1 MHQEFRLR
9 DFKGFKPTG
18 ASLRYSVT
26 FLQIDLKKDTF
37 YVLNNLL
44 KGIYNDFTNAY
55 RRFEESDVSFQ
66 VSAQRRIVARINV
79 LVLISQRVF
88 EAVRGLPHIRTPVL
102 RSVYHI
108 LRLPLWHHNPSLRC
122 AALRCLRYYVHSS
135 VDVELL
141 LECRLDILIAR
152 CMDLSYCRT
161 KFILSNGFSG
171 NSSATSRANNNP
183 RTKFLVT
190 SNPISSTCNSSS
202 YQLSEES
209 SNHQLISDHYQSS
222 GVLLKGTNA
231 ARFSRPRFSDT
242 DHPIKSTITTRNSSP
257 PFLSSIGERKIVLRL
272 IYYLTQLTPRLIP
285 PSIIHAVAAPCLEVH
300 RYLIANSNESSNK
313 GDAHVAAG
321 VGVPA
326 GVSRH
331 ILQNRPCRIGDFGE
345 AKFKI
350 NDFNDLE
357 LDTTIRGCLLILAE
371 LVILALERL
380 VVRTNPSIVNHS
392 KIKLSYSNYY
402 HYYYHYYY
410 CHHHD
415 VDHANNL
422 RQFYYHNNNN
432 SDNNKLNVSIDN
444 GIKEKL
450 LLLFPFIGQI
460 IIQALMTT
468 FVFNNST
475 MHTYHSSRI
484 HEAVILSLITVLN
497 RSECAQLLP
506 NSLVSKFFVT
516 FTSQSYLLPR
526 SKLPFNVYPSFPI
539 CARNCLILLLRSWS
553 GIFHFIH
560 DGLPTLQTLL
570 YTLAVG
576 NTEIRNQILS
586 LLYGLFPTIPI
597 PHSSVKELE
606 PTILSLIEALSTG
619 SFSLLPVINLS
630 SPPGK
635 RSDYLRNEMSC
646 SYLDS
651 SSRRLFS
658 ILPVRCISSSSSS
671 AWNIE
676 GDFIPAEGCRLLN
689 KYDSIGI
696 DLMNNYYAILLA
708 TLIQAGLYEALI
720 RAVSDSNQ
728 VTSTRAGYLL
738 GLLAYKV
745 ESLLPQEHPACRRLH
760 HAGLLHP
767 ETPGSQLAVLWLER
781 IHRAMQLHETQLID
795 TSNLIHVPL
804 HSPFLECLAKQSANN
819 ISPTYYPLNP
829 LLQDQM
835 ELTDTTLDQ
844 LIALSN
850 VLSFKSKS
858 QHGRF
863 SQCQV
868 TTYDTKSPELWNW
881 NILTSLGRHLAVTRC
896 TFSWE
901 SKSHMKFLKAVMEF
915 LIPDQTCRT
924 GVSDCKTEK
933 CFIPIS
939 PPVVYSSIPS
949 KSMQSSDGLLP
960 VDGLLNAISD
970 NRNFVLQNVNTLN
983 AHDNTDHLLLYSR
996 DKKISDINATST
1008 IMNNNSNTSRSN
1020 YLINPNA
1027 NFNLA
1032 WLSYNWPHASAAGIL
1047 AAGLITHLAY
1057 YPPASE
1063 PYQYLD
1069 RFLTVLH
1076 LCLKYVLNKQ
1086 SNESLISHND
1096 NNNGNNKSI
1105 SQKLSQDNNNTPNNS
1120 NNTNMILTF
1129 HSNYLAK
1136 SCGGLILFAAS
1147 RLTNSEVGELRLE
1160 KSDLYLDFQCILMFP
1175 SQLKKNSNTYTE
1187 THYND
1192 TNDKRN
1198 QQSIF
1203 LNHAK
1208 IILSSLDYTHSTKLS
1223 RSLLTTAVN
1232 SGIKP
1237 LRIYT
1242 IRLIRLLFRLKLP
1255 FLASWCIDL
1264 VVKLC
1269 MDPSNKIRRL
1279 ALCLLEEL
1287 CWDPVNVQAL
1297 SQNIL
1302 HNQTNDD
1309 NNNVCQKNFLTPFA
1323 IYLLHDNTG
1332 PIGHRIF
1339 GRILSITTIFD
1350 KLCMNH
1356 NTWEQPNSS
1365 FLHCDDG
1372 RCCTP
1377 QTNKNMNCSNSCLSC
1392 DELNSSN
1399 NDNNNKSVLSDPVNW
1414 MLDVARKHYNLA
1426 YAKEMDNR
1434 FTSLFVTY
1442 GTKLLSGTSYK
1453 STSFT
1458 SFDSATTNLQI
1469 LSPLHFNTN
1478 TDDENNDDEEN
1489 SERVDRPS
1497 NSEFNFEDNYFI
1509 EETDSVSGTY
1519 ISPPLVNDQS
1529 IDQIVDGHDSF
1540 HCLPLPKHLY
1550 ACIAEHRNGIDLLD
1564 TRKDL
1569 ETAVAN
1575 IRSVLP
1581 QIINDKYEETNTYN
1595 DTNSLLKLK
1604 ADMWALAHT
1613 CSTSYGQYWLLRHPE
1628 LMTLLT
1634 SLALHSNSMNIRAV
1648 AWICLNLIA
1657 TSSNQIFR
1665 QNNCRGIL
1673 QNNQSSKHINDLKFN
1688 ESLSD
1693 WLFIPQIFYDRNV
1706 KTNEGA
1712 QDEILTYP
1720 NIQSLNGQM
1729 IQTKSKPNRLLSDI
1743 FSIIPPV
1750 TNFGAETK
1758 NENLPLSTQ
1767 KSVKS
1772 SVRSQ
1777 VFGNFNRSRRWLH
1790 RRWSPNHRRLSPPI
1804 SESREHLSFHLPSHH
1819 FVSFVKPKHS
1829 INSFTQIASFSYDVS
1844 SVNIS
1849 SKQPYSTWTH
1859 RDCISHRQV
1868 VSPSFTTNGSALAV
1882 DHDDRELT
1890 DSKLNSNCS
1899 DTRWLLQSLFHCV
1912 HKNQIIYLPTDIKIL
1927 GFKKYTK
1934 TKQKYTLKNPIKSLQ
1949 LSSPPS
1955 LFNSKT
1961 NVSIKPFYNDN
1972 SHCLFRSLNSLDY
1985 NKHSISFIDVAVH
1998 VQLMLS
2004 LYSNDKLLTL
2014 SSIPDEI
2021 STDTTNY
2028 TAKND
2033 ISECSSIQQSNCDN
2047 ENRLCSSSIQ
2057 ITDHSN
2063 ISSSHQEN
2071 HASEESSLISDE
2083 IRIVSA
2089 QPSITSV
2096 LSSNQNYFEHKNHE
2110 LNISPNHSL
2119 GKSGAVDNWLLSSEV
2134 NEINLTRND
2143 NDLPR
2148 LSVVK
2153 MSSEEC
2159 IDVKQSPELSI
2170 KRHHQLKNTNDHDES
2185 NDNNNNGWSNT
2196 ENKANSSVRSNCL
2209 SPSTCLSYSCSLT
2222 NNDNSDSQCNQQ
2234 MTEQDMW
2241 CNQLLDS
2248 ISNLSSNVFS
2258 CSSSHDNNSNTLDQ
2272 IIHKA
2277 IITQQN
2283 SKGST
2288 QLFNACTYTIIA
2300 DLLGS
2305 YPFSRSI
2312 RTKIQS
2318 VFLYFQLDELM
2329 VDANN
2334 SLIEVE
2340 KYLKSESKFT
2350 E

>member
-1 MHQEFRLR
+1 M
-9 DFKGFKPTG
+9 
-18 ASLRYSVT
+18 
-26 FLQIDLKKDTF
+26 
-37 YVLNNLL
+37 
-44 KGIYNDFTNAY
+44 
-55 RRFEESDVSFQ
+55 
-66 VSAQRRIVARINV
+66 
-79 LVLISQRVF
+79 
-88 EAVRGLPHIRTPVL
+88 
-102 RSVYHI
+102 
-108 LRLPLWHHNPSLRC
+108 
-122 AALRCLRYYVHSS
+122 
-135 VDVELL
+135 
-141 LECRLDILIAR
+141 
-152 CMDLSYCRT
+152 
-161 KFILSNGFSG
+161 
-171 NSSATSRANNNP
+171 
-183 RTKFLVT
+183 
-190 SNPISSTCNSSS
+190 
-202 YQLSEES
+202 
-209 SNHQLISDHYQSS
+209 
-222 GVLLKGTNA
+222 
-231 ARFSRPRFSDT
+231 
-242 DHPIKSTITTRNSSP
+242 
-257 PFLSSIGERKIVLRL
+257 
-272 IYYLTQLTPRLIP
+272 
-285 PSIIHAVAAPCLEVH
+285 
-300 RYLIANSNESSNK
+300 
-313 GDAHVAAG
+313 
-321 VGVPA
+321 
-326 GVSRH
+326 
-331 ILQNRPCRIGDFGE
+331 
-345 AKFKI
+345 
-350 NDFNDLE
+350 
-357 LDTTIRGCLLILAE
+357 
-371 LVILALERL
+371 
-380 VVRTNPSIVNHS
+380 
-392 KIKLSYSNYY
+392 
-402 HYYYHYYY
+402 
-410 CHHHD
+410 
-415 VDHANNL
+415 
-422 RQFYYHNNNN
+422 
-432 SDNNKLNVSIDN
+432 
-444 GIKEKL
+444 
-450 LLLFPFIGQI
+450 
-460 IIQALMTT
+460 
-468 FVFNNST
+468 
-475 MHTYHSSRI
+475 
-484 HEAVILSLITVLN
+484 
-497 RSECAQLLP
+497 
-506 NSLVSKFFVT
+506 
-516 FTSQSYLLPR
+516 
-526 SKLPFNVYPSFPI
+526 
-539 CARNCLILLLRSWS
+539 
-553 GIFHFIH
+553 
-560 DGLPTLQTLL
+560 
-570 YTLAVG
+570 
-576 NTEIRNQILS
+576 
-586 LLYGLFPTIPI
+586 
-597 PHSSVKELE
+597 
-606 PTILSLIEALSTG
+606 
-619 SFSLLPVINLS
+619 
-630 SPPGK
+630 
-635 RSDYLRNEMSC
+635 
-646 SYLDS
+646 
-651 SSRRLFS
+651 
-658 ILPVRCISSSSSS
+658 
-671 AWNIE
+671 
-676 GDFIPAEGCRLLN
+676 
-689 KYDSIGI
+689 
-696 DLMNNYYAILLA
+696 
-708 TLIQAGLYEALI
+708 
-720 RAVSDSNQ
+720 
-728 VTSTRAGYLL
+728 
-738 GLLAYKV
+738 
-745 ESLLPQEHPACRRLH
+745 
-760 HAGLLHP
+760 
-767 ETPGSQLAVLWLER
+767 
-781 IHRAMQLHETQLID
+781 
-795 TSNLIHVPL
+795 
-804 HSPFLECLAKQSANN
+804 
-819 ISPTYYPLNP
+819 
-829 LLQDQM
+829 
-835 ELTDTTLDQ
+835 
-844 LIALSN
+844 
-850 VLSFKSKS
+850 
-858 QHGRF
+858 
-863 SQCQV
+863 
-868 TTYDTKSPELWNW
+868 
-881 NILTSLGRHLAVTRC
+881 
-896 TFSWE
+896 
-901 SKSHMKFLKAVMEF
+901 
-915 LIPDQTCRT
+915 
-924 GVSDCKTEK
+924 
-933 CFIPIS
+933 
-939 PPVVYSSIPS
+939 
-949 KSMQSSDGLLP
+949 
-960 VDGLLNAISD
+960 
-970 NRNFVLQNVNTLN
+970 
-983 AHDNTDHLLLYSR
+983 
-996 DKKISDINATST
+996 
-1008 IMNNNSNTSRSN
+1008 
-1020 YLINPNA
+1020 
-1027 NFNLA
+1027 
-1032 WLSYNWPHASAAGIL
+1032 
-1047 AAGLITHLAY
+1047 
-1057 YPPASE
+1057 
-1063 PYQYLD
+1063 D

-1105 SQKLSQDNNNTPNNS
+1105 SQKLSQDSNNTPNNS

-1129 HSNYLAK
+1129 HPNYLAK

-1192 TNDKRN
+1192 TDDKRN

-1223 RSLLTTAVN
+1223 RLLLTTAVN
-1232 SGIKP
+1232 SGIK
-1237 LRIYT
+1237 
-1242 IRLIRLLFRLKLP
+1242 
-1255 FLASWCIDL
+1255 
-1264 VVKLC
+1264 
-1269 MDPSNKIRRL
+1269 
-1279 ALCLLEEL
+1279 
-1287 CWDPVNVQAL
+1287 AL

-1323 IYLLHDNTG
+1323 IYLLHGNTG

-1356 NTWEQPNSS
+1356 NTWRQPNSS

-1453 STSFT
+1453 SRSFT

-1519 ISPPLVNDQS
+1519 VSPPLVNDQS
-1529 IDQIVDGHDSF
+1529 IGQVVDGHDSF

-1634 SLALHSNSMNIRAV
+1634 SLALHSNLMDIRAV

-1657 TSSNQIFR
+1657 TPSNQIFR
-1665 QNNCRGIL
+1665 QNNCLGIL
-1673 QNNQSSKHINDLKFN
+1673 QNNQSSKHINDLKCN

-1712 QDEILTYP
+1712 QDEILAYP
-1720 NIQSLNGQM
+1720 KIQSLSGQM

-1743 FSIIPPV
+1743 FSVVPPA

-1767 KSVKS
+1767 KSIKS

-1790 RRWSPNHRRLSPPI
+1790 RRWSPNHRRLSPSI
-1804 SESREHLSFHLPSHH
+1804 SESREHSSFHLPSHHH

-1829 INSFTQIASFSYDVS
+1829 INSFTQIDSFSYDVS

-1849 SKQPYSTWTH
+1849 SKQLYSTWTH

-1882 DHDDRELT
+1882 DHNDHELT
-1890 DSKLNSNCS
+1890 DSKPNSNCS

-1934 TKQKYTLKNPIKSLQ
+1934 NKQKYTLKNPIKSLQ

-1961 NVSIKPFYNDN
+1961 NGSIKPFYNDD
-1972 SHCLFRSLNSLDY
+1972 SHCLFRSLNSLDN
-1985 NKHSISFIDVAVH
+1985 NKHSISFVDVAVH

-2004 LYSNDKLLTL
+2004 LYSNDKLPTL

-2033 ISECSSIQQSNCDN
+2033 ISECSSIQQSSCDN
-2047 ENRLCSSSIQ
+2047 ENRLYSSSIQ

-2071 HASEESSLISDE
+2071 HAFEKSSLISDE

-2110 LNISPNHSL
+2110 LSISPNHSFEKL
-2119 GKSGAVDNWLLSSEV
+2119 GAVDNWLVSSEV

-2148 LSVVK
+2148 LSVVR

-2159 IDVKQSPELSI
+2159 IDVEQSPELSI
-2170 KRHHQLKNTNDHDES
+2170 KHHHQLKDTNDHDES

-2196 ENKANSSVRSNCL
+2196 ENKVNSSVRSNCL

-2222 NNDNSDSQCNQQ
+2222 NNDNN
-2234 MTEQDMW
+2234 
-2241 CNQLLDS
+2241 
-2248 ISNLSSNVFS
+2248 
-2258 CSSSHDNNSNTLDQ
+2258 
-2272 IIHKA
+2272 
-2277 IITQQN
+2277 
-2283 SKGST
+2283 G
-2288 QLFNACTYTIIA
+2288 
-2300 DLLGS
+2300 
-2305 YPFSRSI
+2305 
-2312 RTKIQS
+2312 
-2318 VFLYFQLDELM
+2318 
-2329 VDANN
+2329 
-2334 SLIEVE
+2334 
-2340 KYLKSESKFT
+2340 
-2350 E
+2350 

>member
-9 DFKGFKPTG
+9 DLKGFRPTG

-44 KGIYNDFTNAY
+44 KGIYNDFTNACL
-55 RRFEESDVSFQ
+55 RSKESDVSFQ
-66 VSAQRRIVARINV
+66 VSAQRRIVARLNV

-88 EAVRGLPHIRTPVL
+88 EAVRGLPHLRTPLL

-141 LECRLDILIAR
+141 LECRLDLLIAR
-152 CMDLSYCRT
+152 CMDLSYYPT
-161 KFILSNGFSG
+161 NFISSNGLSG
-171 NSSATSRANNNP
+171 NSSATSRVNSNP

-190 SNPISSTCNSSS
+190 SNPPISSTCNSSS
-202 YQLSEES
+202 CQLSEES
-209 SNHQLISDHYQSS
+209 SNHQLISNHYQSS

-231 ARFSRPRFSDT
+231 TS
-242 DHPIKSTITTRNSSP
+242 TRNSSP
-257 PFLSSIGERKIVLRL
+257 SFLSSFGERQIVLRL
-272 IYYLTQLTPRLIP
+272 IYYITRLTPQLIP
-285 PSIIHAVAAPCLEVH
+285 SSIIHAVAAPCLEVH

-313 GDAHVAAG
+313 GDAHAASG

-326 GVSRH
+326 VVSRH
-331 ILQNRPCRIGDFGE
+331 IPRNLHHRIGDFGE
-345 AKFKI
+345 AKVKI
-350 NDFNDLE
+350 SGFNDSE

-380 VVRTNPSIVNHS
+380 ILRTNPSVVNHS

-402 HYYYHYYY
+402 YYYCHYYYHYYY
-410 CHHHD
+410 DHHHD
-415 VDHANNL
+415 VDHTNNHH
-422 RQFYYHNNNN
+422 RQFYNNDN
-432 SDNNKLNVSIDN
+432 SNDNNKSNVSMDN
-444 GIKEKL
+444 GIEKKL
-450 LLLFPFIGQI
+450 LLLFPLIGQI

-468 FVFNNST
+468 FVCNNST

-484 HEAVILSLITVLN
+484 HEAVILSLIAVLN
-497 RSECAQLLP
+497 RSEYAQLLP
-506 NSLVSKFFVT
+506 NSLISKFFVT
-516 FTSQSYLLPR
+516 FTSSSYFLHR
-526 SKLPFNVYPSFPI
+526 SKLSFNVYPSFPI
-539 CARNCLILLLRSWS
+539 CARNCLILLLRSWP

-570 YTLAVG
+570 YTLGVG

-606 PTILSLIEALSTG
+606 PTILGLIEALSTG
-619 SFSLLPVINLS
+619 SSSLLPVINLS
-630 SPPGK
+630 SSPGK
-635 RSDYLRNEMSC
+635 RSDYLRNEMSS

-671 AWNIE
+671 AWDIE
-676 GDFIPAEGCRLLN
+676 GDFISAEGCRLLI

-708 TLIQAGLYEALI
+708 TLVEAGLYEALI

-738 GLLAYKV
+738 GVLAYKV
-745 ESLLPQEHPACRRLH
+745 QSLLPQEHPACRRLH

-781 IHRAMQLHETQLID
+781 IHRAMRLHETQLID
-795 TSNLIHVPL
+795 ISNLIHVPL

-829 LLQDQM
+829 LQPDQM
-835 ELTDTTLDQ
+835 ELTDTILDQ
-844 LIALSN
+844 LIASSN

-933 CFIPIS
+933 CTNPIS
-939 PPVVYSSIPS
+939 PPVVYSIPS

-970 NRNFVLQNVNTLN
+970 NRNFMLQNFITFNT
-983 AHDNTDHLLLYSR
+983 HDNIDRLLVHSR
-996 DKKISDINATST
+996 EKNISESNVTST

-1020 YLINPNA
+1020 YLISPNA

-1047 AAGLITHLAY
+1047 AAGLITHLAH

-1063 PYQYLD
+1063 PFQYLD
-1069 RFLTVLH
+1069 RFLTALH
-1076 LCLKYVLNKQ
+1076 LCLKFVLNKQ
-1086 SNESLISHND
+1086 SNKSLISHNHD
-1096 NNNGNNKSI
+1096 NSGNNKSMD
-1105 SQKLSQDNNNTPNNS
+1105 QKLSQDNNSIHNDS

-1160 KSDLYLDFQCILMFP
+1160 KSDLYLDFQSILMFP
-1175 SQLKKNSNTYTE
+1175 SQLKKSSNSHAE

-1192 TNDKRN
+1192 TDDKRN
-1198 QQSIF
+1198 EQCVF

-1208 IILSSLDYTHSTKLS
+1208 IILSSLDYSHSTKLS
-1223 RSLLTTAVN
+1223 RLLLTTAVN
-1232 SGIKP
+1232 SGVKP
-1237 LRIYT
+1237 LRMYT

-1269 MDPSNKIRRL
+1269 MDSSNKIRRL

-1309 NNNVCQKNFLTPFA
+1309 NNNIVCQKNLLTPFA
-1323 IYLLHDNTG
+1323 IYLLHGNTG

-1339 GRILSITTIFD
+1339 GRVLSITTIFD

-1356 NTWEQPNSS
+1356 DILRQPNSS
-1365 FLHCDDG
+1365 FLHCDYG
-1372 RCCTP
+1372 CCCTP
-1377 QTNKNMNCSNSCLSC
+1377 QTNKNCPNSCLSH
-1392 DELNSSN
+1392 DELNISN
-1399 NDNNNKSVLSDPVNW
+1399 NGNNNKSVLSDPVNW
-1414 MLDVARKHYNLA
+1414 MLDIARKYYNVA
-1426 YAKEMDNR
+1426 YAQEMDSR

-1442 GTKLLSGTSYK
+1442 GTKLLSCASYK

-1458 SFDSATTNLQI
+1458 YFDSAAINLQI
-1469 LSPLHFNTN
+1469 PSPLNFNNN
-1478 TDDENNDDEEN
+1478 TDDEEN
-1489 SERVDRPS
+1489 SDRVDRPS

-1509 EETDSVSGTY
+1509 EETDSMSGTY
-1519 ISPPLVNDQS
+1519 VSPSLVNDQS
-1529 IDQIVDGHDSF
+1529 IGQVADGHDSF

-1550 ACIAEHRNGIDLLD
+1550 ACIAEHRNGINLLD

-1575 IRSVLP
+1575 MRSVLP
-1581 QIINDKYEETNTYN
+1581 QIINDKYEETNTFS
-1595 DTNSLLKLK
+1595 DSNSLLKLK

-1613 CSTSYGQYWLLRHPE
+1613 CSTSYGQYWLLKHPE
-1628 LMTLLT
+1628 LMTLFT

-1665 QNNCRGIL
+1665 HHNCLGML
-1673 QNNQSSKHINDLKFN
+1673 QNDRTSKHINDLNCN

-1693 WLFIPQIFYDRNV
+1693 WLFIPQIFYGRDV

-1712 QDEILTYP
+1712 QDEMIVYP
-1720 NIQSLNGQM
+1720 EIQSLSEQM
-1729 IQTKSKPNRLLSDI
+1729 VQTKLKPNRLLSDI
-1743 FSIIPPV
+1743 FSVIPPV
-1750 TNFGAETK
+1750 TNFGTETK
-1758 NENLPLSTQ
+1758 NENLSLSAQ

-1772 SVRSQ
+1772 SVRNQ
-1777 VFGNFNRSRRWLH
+1777 VFENFNRSRRRLH

-1804 SESREHLSFHLPSHH
+1804 SESREHSSFH
-1819 FVSFVKPKHS
+1819 FMSFVKPKHS
-1829 INSFTQIASFSYDVS
+1829 INSFTQIASFNYDVS
-1844 SVNIS
+1844 YVNIS
-1849 SKQPYSTWTH
+1849 SKKPYSTWTH
-1859 RDCISHRQV
+1859 RDCIPQRQV
-1868 VSPSFTTNGSALAV
+1868 VSPVFTPSGSAHAV
-1882 DHDDRELT
+1882 DHDDHELT
-1890 DSKLNSNCS
+1890 DSKPNSNL

-1912 HKNQIIYLPTDIKIL
+1912 NKNQIIYLPTDIKIL

-1934 TKQKYTLKNPIKSLQ
+1934 NKQKYTIMNPIKSLQ
-1949 LSSPPS
+1949 LSSSS
-1955 LFNSKT
+1955 LFDSKT
-1961 NVSIKPFYNDN
+1961 NVSTKPFYNDN
-1972 SHCLFRSLNSLDY
+1972 SHCLFRSLNSPDN

-2004 LYSNDKLLTL
+2004 LYSNDKLSTL
-2014 SSIPDEI
+2014 SSIPDEV

-2028 TAKND
+2028 TAKNN
-2033 ISECSSIQQSNCDN
+2033 INQLSSLQHSSCDK
-2047 ENRLCSSSIQ
+2047 ENRLYSSRIQ
-2057 ITDHSN
+2057 IADHSN
-2063 ISSSHQEN
+2063 SFLSRQEN
-2071 HASEESSLISDE
+2071 RTSEKSSLIFDE
-2083 IRIVSA
+2083 IHSVSA
-2089 QPSITSV
+2089 QPSTPSV
-2096 LSSNQNYFEHKNHE
+2096 LSSNQNYFEHENHE
-2110 LNISPNHSL
+2110 LSISAKHSVEKL
-2119 GKSGAVDNWLLSSEV
+2119 GAVDNWLVSSEV
-2134 NEINLTRND
+2134 NETNLTKND
-2143 NDLPR
+2143 NVSHR

-2153 MSSEEC
+2153 MSSEEY
-2159 IDVKQSPELSI
+2159 IIPVDVNQSPELSI
-2170 KRHHQLKNTNDHDES
+2170 NDHHQLKNTNDHDGS
-2185 NDNNNNGWSNT
+2185 NDNNNGWNNT
-2196 ENKANSSVRSNCL
+2196 ENKANSSVHSNCL
-2209 SPSTCLSYSCSLT
+2209 LPNTCLSYSCSLT
-2222 NNDNSDSQCNQQ
+2222 NNDNSDSQCDQE

-2258 CSSSHDNNSNTLDQ
+2258 CSSSHDNNSNTLDE

-2277 IITQQN
+2277 LITQKN
-2283 SKGST
+2283 FKGSI

-2318 VFLYFQLDELM
+2318 VFLYFELDELM

-2340 KYLKSESKFT
+2340 KYLKSESKLT